1 MGTITRE
8 SLNRQIESSSVVNK
22 YSKRIGLLEEA
33 RKVSGVK
40 PMSAYDKYYTAQLFE
55 NINKGTA
62 LKEGYSQITG
72 IAGNGFKRTALN
84 IVSLAVQNTVLP
96 DIVEVAPMESMAAM
110 VPVMQI
116 TAGKTKGAVK
126 EGDVII
132 DNTGVGSTDAY
143 QDGRFVKDQALEK
156 GAKSIV
162 APFTPIVPGS
172 VKVVAGTTV
181 ITDDGKGALTDG
193 GKVDYTNGTIELNAA
208 TTEDGTISYEYS
220 NEIVPTTT
228 QNINLSINPVPLLA
242 QEHKLSAFYGIT
254 AAYALNKE
262 YGISAP
268 MVFEQQ
274 AANEINKEQERLV
287 MRDIFGNAAG
297 GNDIVW
303 SATARP
309 GVAEVDH
316 IEELPIAINLAA
328 AKIYQRTAGNLAA
341 GFVVAG
347 SNVVA
352 YLQKSKSFVANEV
365 PQNGGSYLAGTLGTL
380 KVYATVGIEPNDFFV
395 GARGNDFWQAGY
407 VVGNYM
413 PISNTSVVTTADFTS
428 QEGFVSVYANKMIN
442 SKLYVRGR
450 ITV

>member
-181 ITDDGKGALTDG
+181 ITDNSKGVLTDG
-193 GKVDYTNGTIELNAA
+193 GKVDYINGTIELNAA

-242 QEHKLSAFYGIT
+242 EEHKLSAFYG
-254 AAYALNKE
+254 L
-262 YGISAP
+262 
-268 MVFEQQ
+268 
-274 AANEINKEQERLV
+274 
-287 MRDIFGNAAG
+287 
-297 GNDIVW
+297 
-303 SATARP
+303 
-309 GVAEVDH
+309 
-316 IEELPIAINLAA
+316 
-328 AKIYQRTAGNLAA
+328 
-341 GFVVAG
+341 
-347 SNVVA
+347 
-352 YLQKSKSFVANEV
+352 
-365 PQNGGSYLAGTLGTL
+365 
-380 KVYATVGIEPNDFFV
+380 
-395 GARGNDFWQAGY
+395 
-407 VVGNYM
+407 
-413 PISNTSVVTTADFTS
+413 
-428 QEGFVSVYANKMIN
+428 
-442 SKLYVRGR
+442 
-450 ITV
+450 

>member
-1 MGTITRE
+1 
-8 SLNRQIESSSVVNK
+8 
-22 YSKRIGLLEEA
+22 
-33 RKVSGVK
+33 
-40 PMSAYDKYYTAQLFE
+40 
-55 NINKGTA
+55 
-62 LKEGYSQITG
+62 
-72 IAGNGFKRTALN
+72 
-84 IVSLAVQNTVLP
+84 
-96 DIVEVAPMESMAAM
+96 
-110 VPVMQI
+110 
-116 TAGKTKGAVK
+116 
-126 EGDVII
+126 
-132 DNTGVGSTDAY
+132 
-143 QDGRFVKDQALEK
+143 
-156 GAKSIV
+156 
-162 APFTPIVPGS
+162 
-172 VKVVAGTTV
+172 
-181 ITDDGKGALTDG
+181 
-193 GKVDYTNGTIELNAA
+193 
-208 TTEDGTISYEYS
+208 
-220 NEIVPTTT
+220 
-228 QNINLSINPVPLLA
+228 
-242 QEHKLSAFYGIT
+242 
-254 AAYALNKE
+254 
-262 YGISAP
+262 

-428 QEGFVSVYANKMIN
+428 QEGFVSVYSNKMIN